1 MQRRLAD
8 GEPEAVFVRV
18 QDRLQDMGVTPN
30 LVDPVSI
37 TILFDM
43 EIPGNGVSRFF
54 LAVVPSGKGRSDVA
68 LARRSNDKRKAMKA
82 MVLSEDD
89 PIEKKVLQDLLTPA
103 AN

>member
-37 TILFDM
+37 TIQFDM
-43 EIPGNGVSRFF
+43 EISGNGVSRFF

-68 LARRSNDKRKAMKA
+68 LARRSSDKRKAMKA

-89 PIEKKVLQDLLTPA
+89 PIEKRVLQALLPPA